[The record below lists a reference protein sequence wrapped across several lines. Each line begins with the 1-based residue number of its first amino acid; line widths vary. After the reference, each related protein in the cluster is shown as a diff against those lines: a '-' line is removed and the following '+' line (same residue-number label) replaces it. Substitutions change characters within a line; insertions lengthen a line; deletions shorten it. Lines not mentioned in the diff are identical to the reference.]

1 MNTPVLV
8 RGQIIE
14 FDVDRKTLRIGTS
27 VLQFVPKWIK
37 RPGRLYLIFS
47 KECNLNCIY
56 CFQNGSERKRLP
68 LNIEDVCSVIK
79 SLQNEISEIV
89 LFGGEPLL
97 EGNYPLIT
105 TIFERFDYLNILV
118 FSNGNFD
125 GIYRDLLLQYDYTI
139 SGLTISVDGPAEIHN
154 KRRIN
159 KEKNS
164 FQTIIDNLL
173 FLKQLGRKV
182 NISIN
187 VDLNNFE
194 YIESLLE
201 EMIKELQ
208 LTEFEYTIN
217 PVKYTKSSVDF
228 LDLFTLFFSLRRKYG
243 KRISINNRFIYNL
256 EAMLSN
262 SAMQRERCEIE
273 STYVIDF
280 PLKKIYACPQNETSE
295 IGSLDDENRILVDK
309 QNISEIISATSFF
322 NQPCSECSLNY
333 LCPYNCPFAPNDKHC
348 RDKVKELLI
357 ASMRNIDCLLTEDII
372 VNYF

>member
-322 NQPCSECSLNY
+322 NQPCSECTFSI
-333 LCPYNCPFAPNDKHC
+333 CTTYNK
-348 RDKVKELLI
+348 
-357 ASMRNIDCLLTEDII
+357 NIFIWNKNHTMPTSFNI
-372 VNYF
+372 